1 MKRKFFLG
9 LTLLLALGSLGATN
23 TAYDV
28 INMNDIDKTKVM
40 FYGVGVGAEVPAGA
54 VDHVIEL
61 PMTDDVFLTGA
72 QTKITGAC
80 PDDKVKIQIISP
92 SVDLPGIPANT
103 MMVEFI
109 NWWAMDMD
117 TQIPYPSKI
126 RGGFK
131 IRALYT
137 NTCTTTI
144 KVRIN
149 YHLHKILI

>member
-1 MKRKFFLG
+1 MKNKIFLG
-9 LTLLLALGSLGATN
+9 FLLLLSLFSLGATN

-40 FYGVGVGAEVPAGA
+40 FYGVGVGMEVPAGT
-54 VDHVIEL
+54 VDHPIEL
-61 PMTDDVFLTGA
+61 AMTDDVFLTGA
-72 QTKITGAC
+72 QTKITGGC

-92 SVDLPGIPANT
+92 SVALPGIPANT
-103 MMVEFI
+103 MMIEFI

-126 RGGFK
+126 RAGFK
-131 IRALYT
+131 IKALYT
-137 NTCTTTI
+137 NTCTTSI

-149 YHLHKILI
+149 YHLHKILL